1 MARWGVKRKHARTFE
16 EFERQCAAGAPAGS
30 KKASALDGNVEAKAI
45 MHAAGIGG
53 HSDDIRQADAVLD
66 KERRARRVAQGL
78 PADDSEASSSD
89 GEFLGP

>member
-1 MARWGVKRKHARTFE
+1 
-16 EFERQCAAGAPAGS
+16 
-30 KKASALDGNVEAKAI
+30 
-45 MHAAGIGG
+45 MHAAGMGG

-89 GEFLGP
+89 GEFSGP